1 VAFHQSGTETYATTL
16 DNEGGIL
23 RVLKWV
29 DGEWVEMPVTYPTP
43 PEDVT
48 FIPAMYIGRPTMAVL
63 QDGLP
68 VTVGR
73 PLGSGGTVTAGGVIF
88 GIALKDPERVREPG
102 EDPEYVLWRSDDGV
116 EWSTVDMP
124 DPARGELDWAYLTAG
139 HDRLML
145 TIGVPDGVTTN
156 QLILTSTDGENWD
169 EVELP
174 AFNVPAVPEATDF
187 GWMIQSLTGPGGW
200 FSFSEIN
207 LYVSPNG
214 IDWEEEGGRWGAGV
228 GTKIM
233 PVRFPVAYEAGL
245 FARQSSFGAGVLVWR
260 IADE

>member
-1 VAFHQSGTETYATTL
+1 
-16 DNEGGIL
+16 
-23 RVLKWV
+23 
-29 DGEWVEMPVTYPTP
+29 
-43 PEDVT
+43 
-48 FIPAMYIGRPTMAVL
+48 
-63 QDGLP
+63 
-68 VTVGR
+68 
-73 PLGSGGTVTAGGVIF
+73 
-88 GIALKDPERVREPG
+88 
-102 EDPEYVLWRSDDGV
+102 
-116 EWSTVDMP
+116 MP